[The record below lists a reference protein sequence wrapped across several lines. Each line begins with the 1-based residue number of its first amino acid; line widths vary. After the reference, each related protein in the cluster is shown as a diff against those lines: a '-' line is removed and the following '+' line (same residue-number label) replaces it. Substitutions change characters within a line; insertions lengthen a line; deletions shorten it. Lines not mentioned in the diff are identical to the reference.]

1 MSLLAKNVVWSLLGQ
16 ILPAL
21 AAFIATPLIISGL
34 SPERFGILLTL
45 FAILAYVGLLGNG
58 FVLGLT
64 QSLAENQ
71 GTPAQGIQYDF
82 GAVVR
87 GSLLTL
93 FILSLLFS
101 LALLLLQNE
110 LTYRIL
116 NIPAHLQ
123 SETRGAFQILA
134 AIIPCVVVN
143 AGLRGVLFAYQAFQ
157 KANLIQIPLGVL
169 AALTPLLILPFT
181 KSLIPML
188 SLMLILQVI
197 ALIYYWREA
206 LLLIPALNF
215 KMTFELAPI
224 KSILHFGGWL
234 SISSVVGPVM
244 LYLDRFVIGSLISMS
259 AVTLYATPYDFVTKL
274 WVIPAALCGPL
285 FSVASMTYSNDME
298 RTRQIYF
305 KGLKFVFV
313 ALIPLVLLL
322 ITFAKE
328 GLSLWIN
335 PEFGLNAYRVTQWL
349 AIGVLINSLTQV
361 SLFTIIALKRPDIP
375 GKLHLLELPFY
386 IVALYFFVH
395 NWGMLGA
402 ALVWVLRIVV
412 DAVLITLLTVRFL
425 GLSIKKIY
433 NVVYLSTVIAIMI
446 LISFV
451 ITGIIAKIIFL
462 IIGIG
467 GVMAFS
473 WQILLQNEDRIWLS
487 QLLFKSAKS

>member
-1 MSLLAKNVVWSLLGQ
+1 
-16 ILPAL
+16 
-21 AAFIATPLIISGL
+21 
-34 SPERFGILLTL
+34 
-45 FAILAYVGLLGNG
+45 
-58 FVLGLT
+58 
-64 QSLAENQ
+64 
-71 GTPAQGIQYDF
+71 
-82 GAVVR
+82 
-87 GSLLTL
+87 
-93 FILSLLFS
+93 
-101 LALLLLQNE
+101 
-110 LTYRIL
+110 
-116 NIPAHLQ
+116 
-123 SETRGAFQILA
+123 
-134 AIIPCVVVN
+134 
-143 AGLRGVLFAYQAFQ
+143 
-157 KANLIQIPLGVL
+157 
-169 AALTPLLILPFT
+169 
-181 KSLIPML
+181 
-188 SLMLILQVI
+188 
-197 ALIYYWREA
+197 
-206 LLLIPALNF
+206 
-215 KMTFELAPI
+215 
-224 KSILHFGGWL
+224 
-234 SISSVVGPVM
+234 
-244 LYLDRFVIGSLISMS
+244 
-259 AVTLYATPYDFVTKL
+259 
-274 WVIPAALCGPL
+274 
-285 FSVASMTYSNDME
+285 MTYSNDME